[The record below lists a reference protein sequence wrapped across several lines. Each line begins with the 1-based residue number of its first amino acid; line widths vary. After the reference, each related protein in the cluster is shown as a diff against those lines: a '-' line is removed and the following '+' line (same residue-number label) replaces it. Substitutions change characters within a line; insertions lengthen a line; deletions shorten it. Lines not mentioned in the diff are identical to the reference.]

1 MEDWVTIR
9 NIKSKNPGIGTRKI
23 ANMLGISRNTVKKA
37 LKDDIHQY
45 NRGIRK
51 INGNVK
57 PFVDFIKESFIKKNL
72 SASRI
77 LEDMRSKGYNGS
89 SYAMYAYIRGELKPI
104 KDDIGKH
111 NPQAFKSYSTDPG
124 EQMQYDWAEYI
135 VPIGDN
141 AVKVYI
147 HQGILGFSRYKFYD
161 VSLSITQN
169 DVFNALSESFNFFG
183 GLADRVQVDNAKLFV
198 DNA

>member
-9 NIKSKNPGIGTRKI
+9 NIKSKNQHLGTRKI

-51 INGNVK
+51 INSNVK

-72 SASRI
+72 RASRI
-77 LEDMRSKGYNGS
+77 LKDIRSKGYKGS
-89 SYAMYAYIRGELKPI
+89 SYALYTYIRGELKPI

-135 VPIGDN
+135 VPIGNN
-141 AVKVYI
+141 ACIGVYP
-147 HQGILGFSRYKFYD
+147 
-161 VSLSITQN
+161 
-169 DVFNALSESFNFFG
+169 SEYY
-183 GLADRVQVDNAKLFV
+183 GLFQI
-198 DNA
+198 